1 MLIRRVLP
9 LVLAMVLL
17 LSTAVVA
24 FGGFG
29 AGATGLGTNET
40 LYFNLSKNS
49 SWYTNGSG
57 DLYARFYK
65 GSTLVGN
72 VKCTMQS
79 TNIYKATS
87 PAVAADTVQLA
98 VYNSTTE
105 KDLVLNDAKTNRVYL
120 LNTKNWSKPYL
131 YNWKDGSKNDGA
143 WPGKDPG
150 MTALSGKMY
159 YYEITKGSSYKY
171 VIFSNNGYDQTDD
184 LEVFD
189 DMKYWDGANSKWV
202 KIFSSSTSKLSLSSK
217 ASDANE
223 IYLDGSNLVLSRYQ
237 YPNHN
242 NLTTRQIYVYNP
254 NWTGNQVSVFFDLS
268 DPYQKYVT
276 MTKVT
281 TDPDSRKTLPAGYY
295 KATVPISADIKFFA
309 TNQGIG
315 GSNPTTLPSDSTLN
329 CYKMGSGAEKWVS
342 FEDAPKITATYF
354 ADKKTTGE
362 SNSSAFWVDAVYY
375 DYLSDT
381 ELNNGWLKPS
391 KVGTKYNA
399 SEYLTPDDWYPF
411 KRFNAYI
418 SSNTSG
424 VTYPLYFGNFC
435 NTAGAYP
442 IMYDNGQNNLYTRN
456 GGYDKEI
463 LKYKNFSYIA
473 DNSNGFFI
481 NGASSSDYNYSVQGL
496 ARSTLNSDGDIVF
509 PNGTKMP
516 YFQQSTVTQG
526 YAESVQSYFPFR
538 HTTNTSTG
546 VTRYTFNSKNATD
559 NVFFK
564 WSNSKPA
571 SVNYGQGTNYGVKDG
586 LADFNYPDYQN
597 NQYRGYGIFPFNNKN
612 NGNSNPGN
620 GNLDYGF
627 GVRMDMNFRV
637 PKNGTLDGTTGGE
650 AVKFSFTGDDDLW
663 VYLSPVNDDG
673 TVNYDKSQ
681 LALDLG
687 GAHKEASGNI
697 NFKTMQSTVS
707 KGAVIKTD
715 SNVNEKTMLVQDVSN
730 WGVDKVRVWAW
741 KEGQSGRFY
750 SPQRYYDGKA
760 VFSADQTVD
769 GVKLGDNDYFKLA
782 KGNWEAESP
791 AGSNSKVSL
800 QGHFG
805 RITYTDN
812 PEYTPIDESYRWRN
826 TATNKTTNID
836 AGKLNGTRATTLDPT
851 KLYHMT
857 VFYMERGL
865 IESNCSMEFTM
876 TPAQNDYQVE
886 KIVDTTNVNS
896 GVASKV
902 QTKDKFAFT
911 TDGTYGGASVSR
923 NDAKLGNN
931 ELKDYDNKFDT
942 GTNLKTSEGT
952 AYVGNT
958 GTVSKTEYSTKW
970 IVADTDTGQI
980 VKDVNNSNAQG
991 TGKSTSS
998 FNLKRQDNS
1007 NDSIHLK
1014 STFTNTPVTAPLNV
1028 VKKIYEKNEED
1039 QTVESKKIANFKF
1052 KMEVDLNGG
1061 TNYQAYPLDYTAAGH
1076 AGKMDENGYFTFSS
1090 DETVTVPNLPKN
1102 TTFKITE
1109 SKSAGYTPRNQVIT
1123 GKIGETGTVTFQND
1137 VTPSTDKIVGKKVM
1151 VKADGSKFD
1160 YTGNLF
1166 TFKLDGLEKPE
1177 GRDDIIDES
1186 DYHATINNIT
1196 NGNIEFTLSYVA
1208 EDIGIHRYVF
1218 YEDPSSLAEYDANHG
1233 THYAEDISCDQ
1244 TTYFVEV
1251 KVIADGEDLKVDYIK
1266 YYKQDPLDDASS
1278 EGDYITDET
1287 GGTASSDPDEY
1298 DPFDPQY
1305 EVTTAEFVNPVNPA
1319 GVTVYKTSTKTDD
1332 NGKREGVDG
1341 IWFYLYKVSGDGA
1354 EIPSGASPFKS
1365 VKTTT
1370 QEAKVYDNNGDPVID
1385 DETGEQKVEE
1395 QKGIAKFEKL
1405 PIYKDEACTEFTED
1419 PYQWYCIVEGYNT
1432 GSTGGNKDYNKNS
1445 RKIYFKFPTN
1455 GKYDY
1460 AITDF
1465 VNQLLKNPQTSGNGM
1480 DIVKTVGIGIIGLA
1494 AISFGGYMYYIRT
1507 PKRRSKKYK
1516 YIKK

>member
-1 MLIRRVLP
+1 M
-9 LVLAMVLL
+9 VLAMVLL

-24 FGGFG
+24 FGSFG

-150 MTALSGKMY
+150 MTALSGNMY

-456 GGYDKEI
+456 GGYAKEI

-481 NGASSSDYNYSVQGL
+481 NNATSSDYNYSVQGL

-991 TGKSTSS
+991 TEKSTSS

-1102 TTFKITE
+1102 ATFRITE
-1109 SKSAGYTPRNQVIT
+1109 SKAAGYTARQSVIT
-1123 GKIGETGTVTFQND
+1123 GTVGSNSTVTFNNV
-1137 VTPSTDKIVGKKVM
+1137 VTPSTDNITGIKKLNGVN
-1151 VKADGSKFD
+1151 
-1160 YTGNLF
+1160 YTGDMF
-1166 TFKLDGLEKPE
+1166 RFKLE
-1177 GRDDIIDES
+1177 GFDSMGIAPTYSEWTKSSVSTKMTLD
-1186 DYHATINNIT
+1186 NVT
-1196 NGNIEFTLSYVA
+1196 NGEIKFNLSFTEAGTY
-1208 EDIGIHRYVF
+1208 RYKF
-1218 YEDPSSLAEYDANHG
+1218 YEDTSKLEEYDNQHG
-1233 THYAEDISCDQ
+1233 TSYAKDIKVENGEF
-1244 TTYFVEV
+1244 YVEV
-1251 KVIADGEDLKVDYIK
+1251 KVTAESDELTVESIK
-1266 YYKQDPLDDASS
+1266 YFKPVYFQNMVDIDETFMGTPLDS
-1278 EGDYITDET
+1278 
-1287 GGTASSDPDEY
+1287 
-1298 DPFDPQY
+1298 
-1305 EVTTAEFVNPVNPA
+1305 AEFDNTVTPA
-1319 GVTVYKTSTKTDD
+1319 SVSVYKTDSAQE
-1332 NGKREGVDG
+1332 RVDG
-1341 IWFYLYKVSGDGA
+1341 VWFYLFKVSGDGA
-1354 EIPSGASPFKS
+1354 SLDDAEYVNALQTKE
-1365 VKTTT
+1365 
-1370 QEAKVYDNNGDPVID
+1370 QDAKVYDQNGQPVM
-1385 DETGEQKVEE
+1385 DESTGKQKVEK
-1395 QKGIAKFEKL
+1395 QHGVVIFDNID
-1405 PIYKDEACTEFTED
+1405 IYKDSSCSTLTED
-1419 PYQWYCIVEGYNT
+1419 PYQWYCLAEGYDPSKGLNV
-1432 GSTGGNKDYNKNS
+1432 SQKKV
-1445 RKIYFKFPTN
+1445 YFKFPTN
-1455 GKYDY
+1455 DKYDF
-1460 AITDF
+1460 AVTDW
-1465 VNQLLKNPQTSGNGM
+1465 VNGILKNPQTSGNGM
-1480 DIVKTVGIGIIGLA
+1480 DIFKTVGIGIIGLA
-1494 AISFGGYMYYIRT
+1494 ALSFGGYMIYIRT
-1507 PKRRSKKYK
+1507 PKRRAKRIRK
-1516 YIKK
+1516 

>member
-1 MLIRRVLP
+1 MLTKRILP
-9 LVLAMVLL
+9 LTLVLVLIV
-17 LSTAVVA
+17 SIVAVA
-24 FGGFG
+24 FGTFG
-29 AGATGLGTNET
+29 AGAAGVAQGET
-40 LYFNLSKNS
+40 VYFNLSKNS
-49 SWYTNGSG
+49 SWYTNGNG
-57 DLYARFYK
+57 TLYARFYS
-65 GSTLVGN
+65 GNTPVGN
-72 VKCTMQS
+72 AACSMQA
-79 TNIYKATS
+79 TNIYKATA
-87 PAVAADTVQLA
+87 PAAADSVRLA
-98 VYNSTTE
+98 VYFDGDFN
-105 KDLVLNDAKTNRVYL
+105 KDIVLALSAPNRVFFD
-120 LNTKNWSKPYL
+120 NASTNWAQPYV
-131 YNWKDGSKNDGA
+131 YNWKDANTNAGA
-143 WPGKDPG
+143 WPGKK
-150 MTALSGKMY
+150 MTYIDGSSLY
-159 YYEITKGSSYKY
+159 YYDVTDPSFKYLIFNNNSGSQTPDLTVPGDPAYW
-171 VIFSNNGYDQTDD
+171 NGNGWT
-184 LEVFD
+184 EVFT
-189 DMKYWDGANSKWV
+189 K
-202 KIFSSSTSKLSLSSK
+202 STSKLDLSSK
-217 ASDANE
+217 PSDANE

-456 GGYDKEI
+456 GGYAKEI

-481 NGASSSDYNYSVQGL
+481 NNATSSDYNYSVQGL

-991 TGKSTSS
+991 TEKSTSS

-1102 TTFKITE
+1102 ATFRITE
-1109 SKSAGYTPRNQVIT
+1109 SKAAGYTARQSVIT
-1123 GKIGETGTVTFQND
+1123 GTVGSNSTVTFNNV
-1137 VTPSTDKIVGKKVM
+1137 VTPSTDNITGIKKLNGVN
-1151 VKADGSKFD
+1151 
-1160 YTGNLF
+1160 YTGDMF
-1166 TFKLDGLEKPE
+1166 RFKLE
-1177 GRDDIIDES
+1177 GFDSMGIAPTYSEWTKSSVSTKMTLD
-1186 DYHATINNIT
+1186 NVT
-1196 NGNIEFTLSYVA
+1196 NGEIKFNLSFTEAGTY
-1208 EDIGIHRYVF
+1208 RYKF
-1218 YEDPSSLAEYDANHG
+1218 YEDTSKLEEYDNQHG
-1233 THYAEDISCDQ
+1233 TSYAKDIKVENGEF
-1244 TTYFVEV
+1244 YVEV
-1251 KVIADGEDLKVDYIK
+1251 KVTAESDELTVESIK
-1266 YYKQDPLDDASS
+1266 YFKPVYFQNMVDIDETFMGTPLDS
-1278 EGDYITDET
+1278 
-1287 GGTASSDPDEY
+1287 
-1298 DPFDPQY
+1298 
-1305 EVTTAEFVNPVNPA
+1305 AEFDNTVTPA
-1319 GVTVYKTSTKTDD
+1319 SVSVYKTDSAQE
-1332 NGKREGVDG
+1332 RVDG
-1341 IWFYLYKVSGDGA
+1341 VWFYLFKVSGDGA
-1354 EIPSGASPFKS
+1354 SLDDAEYVNALQTKE
-1365 VKTTT
+1365 
-1370 QEAKVYDNNGDPVID
+1370 QDAKVYDQNGQPVM
-1385 DETGEQKVEE
+1385 DESTGKQKVEK
-1395 QKGIAKFEKL
+1395 QHGVVIFDNID
-1405 PIYKDEACTEFTED
+1405 IYKDSSCSTLTED
-1419 PYQWYCIVEGYNT
+1419 PYQWYCLAEGYDPSKGLNV
-1432 GSTGGNKDYNKNS
+1432 SQKKV
-1445 RKIYFKFPTN
+1445 YFKFPTN
-1455 GKYDY
+1455 DKYDF
-1460 AITDF
+1460 AVTDW
-1465 VNQLLKNPQTSGNGM
+1465 VNGILKNPQTSGNGM
-1480 DIVKTVGIGIIGLA
+1480 DIFKTVGIGIIGLA
-1494 AISFGGYMYYIRT
+1494 ALSFGGYMIYIRT
-1507 PKRRSKKYK
+1507 PKRRAKRIRK
-1516 YIKK
+1516 

>member
-1 MLIRRVLP
+1 M
-9 LVLAMVLL
+9 
-17 LSTAVVA
+17 
-24 FGGFG
+24 
-29 AGATGLGTNET
+29 
-40 LYFNLSKNS
+40 
-49 SWYTNGSG
+49 
-57 DLYARFYK
+57 
-65 GSTLVGN
+65 
-72 VKCTMQS
+72 
-79 TNIYKATS
+79 
-87 PAVAADTVQLA
+87 
-98 VYNSTTE
+98 
-105 KDLVLNDAKTNRVYL
+105 
-120 LNTKNWSKPYL
+120 
-131 YNWKDGSKNDGA
+131 
-143 WPGKDPG
+143 
-150 MTALSGKMY
+150 
-159 YYEITKGSSYKY
+159 
-171 VIFSNNGYDQTDD
+171 
-184 LEVFD
+184 
-189 DMKYWDGANSKWV
+189 
-202 KIFSSSTSKLSLSSK
+202 
-217 ASDANE
+217 
-223 IYLDGSNLVLSRYQ
+223 SRYQ

-456 GGYDKEI
+456 GGYAKEI

-481 NGASSSDYNYSVQGL
+481 NNATSSDYNYSVQGL

-991 TGKSTSS
+991 TEKSTSS

-1102 TTFKITE
+1102 ATFRITE
-1109 SKSAGYTPRNQVIT
+1109 SKAAGYTARQSVIT
-1123 GKIGETGTVTFQND
+1123 GTVGSNSTVTFNNV
-1137 VTPSTDKIVGKKVM
+1137 VTPSTDNITGIKKLNGVN
-1151 VKADGSKFD
+1151 
-1160 YTGNLF
+1160 YTGDMF
-1166 TFKLDGLEKPE
+1166 RFKLE
-1177 GRDDIIDES
+1177 GFDSMGIAPTYSEWTKSSVSTKMTLD
-1186 DYHATINNIT
+1186 NVT
-1196 NGNIEFTLSYVA
+1196 NGEIKFNLSFTEAGTY
-1208 EDIGIHRYVF
+1208 RYKF
-1218 YEDPSSLAEYDANHG
+1218 YEDTSKLEEYDNQHG
-1233 THYAEDISCDQ
+1233 TSYAKDIKVENGEF
-1244 TTYFVEV
+1244 YVEV
-1251 KVIADGEDLKVDYIK
+1251 KVTAESDELTVESIK
-1266 YYKQDPLDDASS
+1266 YFKPVYFQNMVDIDETFMGTPLDS
-1278 EGDYITDET
+1278 
-1287 GGTASSDPDEY
+1287 
-1298 DPFDPQY
+1298 
-1305 EVTTAEFVNPVNPA
+1305 AEFDNTVTPA
-1319 GVTVYKTSTKTDD
+1319 SVSVYKTDSAQE
-1332 NGKREGVDG
+1332 RVDG
-1341 IWFYLYKVSGDGA
+1341 VWFYLFKVSGDGA
-1354 EIPSGASPFKS
+1354 SLDDAEYVNALQTKE
-1365 VKTTT
+1365 
-1370 QEAKVYDNNGDPVID
+1370 QDAKVYDQNGQPVM
-1385 DETGEQKVEE
+1385 DESTGKQKVEK
-1395 QKGIAKFEKL
+1395 QHGVVIFDNID
-1405 PIYKDEACTEFTED
+1405 IYKDSSCSTLTED
-1419 PYQWYCIVEGYNT
+1419 PYQWYCLAEGYDPSKGLNV
-1432 GSTGGNKDYNKNS
+1432 SQKKV
-1445 RKIYFKFPTN
+1445 YFKFPTN
-1455 GKYDY
+1455 DKYDF
-1460 AITDF
+1460 AVTDW
-1465 VNQLLKNPQTSGNGM
+1465 VNGILKNPQTSGNGM
-1480 DIVKTVGIGIIGLA
+1480 DIFKTVGIGIIGLA
-1494 AISFGGYMYYIRT
+1494 ALSFGGYMIYIRT
-1507 PKRRSKKYK
+1507 PKRRAKRIRK
-1516 YIKK
+1516 